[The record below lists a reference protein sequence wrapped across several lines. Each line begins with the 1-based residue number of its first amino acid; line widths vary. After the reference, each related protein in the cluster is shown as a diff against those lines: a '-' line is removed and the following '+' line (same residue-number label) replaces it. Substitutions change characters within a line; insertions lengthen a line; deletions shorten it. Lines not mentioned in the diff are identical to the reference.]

1 MNCCIKISY
10 HKETRVETYPFA
22 RDAVRE
28 AVFNAL
34 IHCNWADNV
43 PVQIRIED
51 DAMFISNC
59 SMLPFGWTAERLL
72 GAHASKP
79 YNPDIARVFYRAGY
93 IESWGRGIQKIIDA
107 CKKLG
112 ADEPEYIVSGGDIM
126 VKFTALQSAKVPDS
140 KTPKGQDEPL
150 KEPMDEPLEEKILQ
164 VLRNTP
170 NCTYDELTEAL
181 GVSRSTVKRSIK
193 QLSEH
198 DKIERKG
205 GKRYGY
211 WEVHEE

>member
-1 MNCCIKISY
+1 
-10 HKETRVETYPFA
+10 
-22 RDAVRE
+22 
-28 AVFNAL
+28 
-34 IHCNWADNV
+34 
-43 PVQIRIED
+43 
-51 DAMFISNC
+51 
-59 SMLPFGWTAERLL
+59 MLPFGWTAERLL

-107 CKKLG
+107 CKNLG

-140 KTPKGQDEPL
+140 KTPNRHFGGLDGG
-150 KEPMDEPLEEKILQ
+150 LESAMHLQVIEKIKSNPHIAQKDLASETHIPLRTIQRIMKELQ
-164 VLRNTP
+164 EN
-170 NCTYDELTEAL
+170 
-181 GVSRSTVKRSIK
+181 G
-193 QLSEH
+193 
-198 DKIERKG
+198 KIERKG